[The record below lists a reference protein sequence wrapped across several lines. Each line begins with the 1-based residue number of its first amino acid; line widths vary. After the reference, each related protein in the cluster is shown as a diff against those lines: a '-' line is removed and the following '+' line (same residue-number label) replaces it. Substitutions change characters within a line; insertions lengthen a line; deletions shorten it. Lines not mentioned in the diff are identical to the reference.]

1 VNPGEQKGKWGT
13 EMGAGILSLMGN
25 GLAAEQCTFQ
35 KFWNFLIL
43 KFHVFDIFCGDLAK
57 LAFFAKDVLYVNTLY
72 IHTYLQTDRL
82 YFRCGR

>member
-1 VNPGEQKGKWGT
+1 
-13 EMGAGILSLMGN
+13 
-25 GLAAEQCTFQ
+25 
-35 KFWNFLIL
+35 L